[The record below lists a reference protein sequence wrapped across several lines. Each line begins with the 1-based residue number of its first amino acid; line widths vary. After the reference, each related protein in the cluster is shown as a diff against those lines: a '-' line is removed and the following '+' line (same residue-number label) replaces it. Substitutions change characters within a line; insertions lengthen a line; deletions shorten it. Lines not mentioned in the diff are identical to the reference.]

1 MSHNGPILVDAA
13 AVTALS
19 DQMQELKDEINNVL
33 QRYEEVVNHT
43 HQSGGFTGAAGVAH
57 VSTTA
62 QIKQA
67 QANTNARFEMIN
79 QLLRS
84 GAQTYSQGDDDNRA
98 QVLSLGGQSSL
109 RWT

>member
-19 DQMQELKDEINNVL
+19 DQMQELKDEINSVL

-43 HQSGGFTGAAGVAH
+43 HQSGGFTGGAGIAH
-57 VSTTA
+57 VTTTA
-62 QIKQA
+62 QIKEA
-67 QANTNARFEMIN
+67 QDHTNARFEMIN

-84 GAQTYSQGDDDNRA
+84 GAQTYTQGDEDNRS
-98 QVLSLGGQSSL
+98 QVLSLGNQTSL